1 MGTSQIIMLI
11 LLSANLLLGAYLHG
25 KEKTGNYSFWATLV
39 SVAVYFTLLKTGGF
53 FN

>member
-11 LLSANLLLGAYLHG
+11 LLSVNLLLGAYLHG
-25 KEKTGNYSFWATLV
+25 KEKTGNYSFWVTLV
-39 SVAVYFTLLKTGGF
+39 STAIYFTLLKTGEF

>member
-1 MGTSQIIMLI
+1 MGTSQIIMLV
-11 LLSANLLLGAYLHG
+11 LLSVNLLLGAYLHG